1 MLLSIRISSGTG
13 NTLTV
18 CYKDLDGDNIM
29 VFWFTGL
36 SGAGKT
42 TLATFLAEKLRFAG
56 IPVLLLDGDVARQ
69 NLCAGL
75 GFSMED
81 RQENIRRIASC
92 AALAEDS
99 GLVVC
104 VACISP
110 LGEHRNMARH
120 IVRQY
125 REIYL
130 ACPLEG
136 CQKRDP
142 KGLYKKAELGLKQN
156 FTGISSVYE
165 IPQNSDLI
173 LDTWHSDIA
182 QTSTKLFDYA
192 MSALAADDNPV
203 GTKVKIK

>member
-1 MLLSIRISSGTG
+1 
-13 NTLTV
+13 
-18 CYKDLDGDNIM
+18 M

-42 TLATFLAEKLRFAG
+42 TLATSLAEKLRSAG
-56 IPVLLLDGDVARQ
+56 IPVLLIDGDMARQ

-81 RQENIRRIASC
+81 RQENIRRIACC

-104 VACISP
+104 VACIAP
-110 LGEHRNMARH
+110 LEEHRKMARN
-120 IVRQY
+120 IIKQY

-156 FTGISSVYE
+156 FTGISSSYE
-165 IPQNSDLI
+165 VPQCSDLV
-173 LDTWHSDIA
+173 LDTWHADIA
-182 QTSTKLFDYA
+182 ETSTKLFDYA
-192 MSALAADDNPV
+192 ISALAIDDNNTIR
-203 GTKVKIK
+203 GN